1 MSDNVIVYSTE
12 QGRII
17 PKQATKPRIKGDGI
31 IRISR
36 QTAGRKGKGVCVI
49 EGFDLD
55 DSSLMQLAADLK
67 KRCGCGG
74 SVKDGK
80 IEIQGNKRELL
91 KSLLEDKGF
100 KVKLAGG

>member
-1 MSDNVIVYSTE
+1 MSDNPIVYSTE
-12 QGRII
+12 QGRIM
-17 PKQATKPRIKGDGI
+17 PEKNTKPHPKGDGI

-36 QTAGRKGKGVCVI
+36 QTLGRKGKGVCVI

-55 DSSLMQLAADLK
+55 DCQLQKLAADLK

-74 SVKDGK
+74 SVKNRK
-80 IEIQGNKRELL
+80 IEIQGDKRDLL
-91 KSLLEDKGF
+91 KALIEDRGF